1 MGVFTAEEMKE
12 YNAHRERLQELA
24 VKINKTIG
32 VFYESLDHV
41 IEVYT
46 SPWLEKGFDEKALLT
61 VAHYCFLS
69 GIRTLEGMNGVVEKF
84 YSQGLLTVDAINGF
98 IGEQVAQDERIKKI
112 VEATGRDRGVTA
124 SDRNFYRTWS
134 AVWGFPDE
142 VILIAAELS
151 AGRSYP
157 TSAVNRLLSEWKAQG
172 VRTPEDAR
180 RAAAQPSD
188 KQPARPSSAKNFEE
202 RSYTDEQIRSVMV
215 NIDDLEDDDL

>member
-1 MGVFTAEEMKE
+1 M
-12 YNAHRERLQELA
+12 
-24 VKINKTIG
+24 
-32 VFYESLDHV
+32 
-41 IEVYT
+41 
-46 SPWLEKGFDEKALLT
+46 
-61 VAHYCFLS
+61 
-69 GIRTLEGMNGVVEKF
+69 
-84 YSQGLLTVDAINGF
+84 
-98 IGEQVAQDERIKKI
+98 
-112 VEATGRDRGVTA
+112 EATGRDRGVTA

-157 TSAVNRLLSEWKAQG
+157 TSAVNRLLAEWKAQG

-180 RAAAQPSD
+180 PAAAQPSD
-188 KQPARPSSAKNFEE
+188 RQPARPSSPQNFEE